1 MAYKPQARTHPTSWP
16 SSLPDTRGRPFGSSR
31 HREPGEE
38 APHPEENIVSRIGAG
53 ITLIVVGLVLTFA
66 LRVDVPGVGEYALG
80 LILVLAGA
88 VLLVLHFVLLNQRQ
102 RSHTVVEER
111 PRYVEEVVE
120 EEPVVERRRRRR
132 Y

>member
-1 MAYKPQARTHPTSWP
+1 M
-16 SSLPDTRGRPFGSSR
+16 
-31 HREPGEE
+31 
-38 APHPEENIVSRIGAG
+38 SRIGAG

-102 RSHTVVEER
+102 RSHTVVEDR